1 MPGQWI
7 LLLVPLI
14 VAACTAS
21 TQLEMQRAAS
31 NIMVASRVAQTC
43 KSSIGNK
50 DRYQVLARHMPLD
63 SVFDTTLVQMTYG
76 SFATHDD
83 VVSLGFWLEDVRKC
97 RDQISETAMSDF
109 PTALAVL
116 VTNWNKDDQTFVL
129 LATRKLAWGKAVMAI
144 RTNHAETLAELAR
157 QTLQASQQATAE
169 RQAELSRRI
178 ALLSALTNLAP

>member
-1 MPGQWI
+1 
-7 LLLVPLI
+7 
-14 VAACTAS
+14 
-21 TQLEMQRAAS
+21 
-31 NIMVASRVAQTC
+31 
-43 KSSIGNK
+43 
-50 DRYQVLARHMPLD
+50 
-63 SVFDTTLVQMTYG
+63 VQMTDG

-83 VVSLGFWLEDVRKC
+83 VVSLGFWLEDLRKC